1 MESKPDYLKT
11 SYEAPRTVYTFGDE
25 EQKQAT
31 SNGDEPYII
40 EEETKQA

>member
-1 MESKPDYLKT
+1 METKPDYLKK

-31 SNGDEPYII
+31 
-40 EEETKQA
+40 